1 MLKYFT
7 NNRKL
12 IHYIICA
19 VLMFGVGL
27 IPPIGTL
34 TSSGM
39 GMLGVFLGTVYGW
52 TVIGMLWPSMLAMVA
67 MSLIYGM
74 QAVLAV
80 SFGNSTIMMM
90 LMMLI
95 LMEFLNA
102 THVTELLA
110 TFFLTNKM
118 TRGRPWT
125 LIFLFF
131 IGAYVCS
138 IINPIVTIMMFMG
151 FTMQI
156 CETTHIELKSPFTAI
171 MALGIALAALLGQST
186 LPFYNAGISY
196 TATYASMFQTQIPYD
211 KWIIYFFIVS
221 MVFIVLYTIVS
232 RFVFR
237 MDVSK
242 LAAIDTTMFG
252 ERKALSGEQKIAIAS
267 FVAFLIIV
275 IVSSFL
281 PASNPIGA
289 FLTGITPFGQV
300 ILIIAVL
307 MVLVKPSKE
316 ELFNFRELAAKG
328 VSWDVVFMVSVI
340 MALAQ
345 YLTGEDTGVTQ
356 MIALLLQPLMG
367 MPPMAFIFMALL
379 LGILVTNFTNN
390 FVVALVIMPVLYS
403 FASQVGINPMGSI
416 LTLFVCTQIALG
428 TPGASFPVGICYSFS
443 NIVNTSMMMKY
454 AWLTVLLLA
463 ILSLCVALPLAIF
476 LF

>member
-1 MLKYFT
+1 MLKYFFY
-7 NNRKL
+7 NKKL

-19 VLMFGVGL
+19 VLMFGFGAL
-27 IPPIGTL
+27 PTL
-34 TSSGM
+34 GPLTPTGM
-39 GMLGVFLGTVYGW
+39 KMVGVFLGTVYGW
-52 TVIGMLWPSMLAMVA
+52 TAIGMLWPSMLAMVA
-67 MSLIYGM
+67 MSLIFGM
-74 QAVLAV
+74 PAVLSAT
-80 SFGNSTIMMM
+80 FGNSTIMMM
-90 LMMLI
+90 LVMLV

-110 TFFLTNKM
+110 TAFLTNKL
-118 TRGRPWT
+118 TKGRPWT

-138 IINPIVTIMMFMG
+138 IVNPIVTIMMFMG

-156 CETTHIELKSPFTAI
+156 CETTNIQLKTPFTAI
-171 MALGIALAALLGQST
+171 MALGIALSALLGQTT

-196 TATYASMFQTQIPYD
+196 TATYASMFKTSIPYD
-211 KWIIYFFIVS
+211 RWIMFFLLIS
-221 MVFIVLYTIVS
+221 LIFIALYTLVA
-232 RFVFR
+232 RFIFR

-242 LAAIDTTMFG
+242 LADIDNSMFG
-252 ERKALSGEQKIAIAS
+252 QKQTLSSDQKIAITS
-267 FVAFLIIV
+267 FIAFLVIV

-281 PASNPIGA
+281 SATNPIGA

-300 ILIIAVL
+300 LLILAVL
-307 MVLVKPSKE
+307 MVLVKPTKE
-316 ELFNFRELAAKG
+316 EVFNFRELAAKG

-356 MIALLLQPLMG
+356 LIAMLLQPLMG
-367 MPPMAFIFMALL
+367 MSPIAFIFMALL
-379 LGILVTNFTNN
+379 LAIIVTNFTNN
-390 FVVALVIMPVLYS
+390 FVVALVIMPVLFSY
-403 FASQVGINPMGSI
+403 ATQVGINPMGPI
-416 LTLFVCTQIALG
+416 LTLFVCTQLALG

-454 AWLTVLLLA
+454 AWLTVIILA
-463 ILSLCVALPLAIF
+463 ILSLCIALPIAIF